1 MTKNELKPARIPL
14 RVLAIALIA
23 VGAGAMPAAHA
34 GSTDDIVIVPPSR
47 LPASAQRSGEGMFI
61 HEATDGRTLLY
72 IEQATGAGLA
82 ILDVTDPG
90 HVKADGIVSL
100 DAPEAFDVTG
110 SLGERAALVQFRRTR
125 TYAVLDLRDTEQ
137 PHLKTIDGH
146 PLQGSTGLSGAQGA
160 ADTRAADAPSVPN
173 QPTSETAQFD
183 VAGLLGLAPDYPVNG
198 VRGRITNEATGT
210 TFLLS
215 DDGLYVVRRLSA
227 EFANERRQISAL
239 EGQGG

>member
-1 MTKNELKPARIPL
+1 MTKSESTPERLPL
-14 RVLAIALIA
+14 RALAIALIA
-23 VGAGAMPAAHA
+23 VGAIAMPAAHA
-34 GSTDDIVIVPPSR
+34 ASKDDIVIVPPSR

-90 HVKADGIVSL
+90 HVKAEGIVSL

-110 SLGERAALVQFRRTR
+110 TLGAGAALVQFRRTR
-125 TYAVLDLRDTEQ
+125 TYAVLDLRDTER
-137 PHLKTIDGH
+137 PHLKSIDGH
-146 PLQGSTGLSGAQGA
+146 PLQGSTGQSGAQGPA
-160 ADTRAADAPSVPN
+160 GARAVDAPSAPN
-173 QPTSETAQFD
+173 QPASETARFD
-183 VAGLLGLAPDYPVNG
+183 VASVFGLAPDYPVNG
-198 VRGRITNEATGT
+198 VRGRITIDATGT